1 MSQITSPQYRKAF
14 ILVTTLFF
22 MWGLSYGL
30 IDVLNKHF
38 QVTLNVSKA
47 QSGLIQAA
55 YFGAYFVVAI
65 PAGLFMEWKGY
76 KAGILCG
83 LSLYAI
89 GALLFVPAAGVAS
102 FTFFLFALFVIA
114 LGLGCL
120 ETAANSYSSA
130 LGSTETA
137 ETRLNLS
144 QSFNGLGQFTG
155 PLLGGLLFFGGDEA
169 SGGGGLDAVRMT
181 YVGIACVVIL
191 LVNGNVGT
199 GVAVAGAFS
208 LVRFRSV
215 PGNARDI
222 VSIFFAMAVGLA
234 TGMGYLFY
242 ALLFL
247 VIIGVVNVA
256 LLCSRFGDGKANVR
270 TLKITVP
277 ENLDYEGLFDDLLQ
291 QYATSYTLEK
301 VRTTNMGS
309 LFELSYTVRLK
320 GDMPPK
326 AFLDALNNYINEV
339 GK

>member
-1 MSQITSPQYRKAF
+1 MPDIFTSS
-14 ILVTTLFF
+14 ILNGTLTISGF
-22 MWGLSYGL
+22 LYC
-30 IDVLNKHF
+30 
-38 QVTLNVSKA
+38 TLA
-47 QSGLIQAA
+47 
-55 YFGAYFVVAI
+55 
-65 PAGLFMEWKGY
+65 
-76 KAGILCG
+76 
-83 LSLYAI
+83 SL
-89 GALLFVPAAGVAS
+89 V
-102 FTFFLFALFVIA
+102 
-114 LGLGCL
+114 LGLGIAGL
-120 ETAANSYSSA
+120 YMVKNTYSKGFVVTLA
-130 LGSTETA
+130 LLPA
-137 ETRLNLS
+137 IV
-144 QSFNGLGQFTG
+144 Q
-155 PLLGGLLFFGGDEA
+155 
-169 SGGGGLDAVRMT
+169 
-181 YVGIACVVIL
+181 VVIMM
-191 LVNGNVGT
+191 VNGNIGT

-326 AFLDALNNYINEV
+326 AFLDALRCRNGNLSIICGRETDRDMI
-339 GK
+339 

>member
-1 MSQITSPQYRKAF
+1 MVKNTYSKGF
-14 ILVTTLFF
+14 V
-22 MWGLSYGL
+22 
-30 IDVLNKHF
+30 
-38 QVTLNVSKA
+38 VTL
-47 QSGLIQAA
+47 
-55 YFGAYFVVAI
+55 
-65 PAGLFMEWKGY
+65 
-76 KAGILCG
+76 
-83 LSLYAI
+83 
-89 GALLFVPAAGVAS
+89 ALLPAIV
-102 FTFFLFALFVIA
+102 
-114 LGLGCL
+114 
-120 ETAANSYSSA
+120 
-130 LGSTETA
+130 
-137 ETRLNLS
+137 
-144 QSFNGLGQFTG
+144 Q
-155 PLLGGLLFFGGDEA
+155 
-169 SGGGGLDAVRMT
+169 
-181 YVGIACVVIL
+181 VVIMM
-191 LVNGNVGT
+191 VNGNIGT

-326 AFLDALNNYINEV
+326 AFLDALRCRNGNLNIAVSRPHTVKEEL
-339 GK
+339 

>member
-1 MSQITSPQYRKAF
+1 MPDIFSSS
-14 ILVTTLFF
+14 ILNGTLTISGF
-22 MWGLSYGL
+22 LYC
-30 IDVLNKHF
+30 
-38 QVTLNVSKA
+38 TLA
-47 QSGLIQAA
+47 
-55 YFGAYFVVAI
+55 
-65 PAGLFMEWKGY
+65 
-76 KAGILCG
+76 
-83 LSLYAI
+83 SL
-89 GALLFVPAAGVAS
+89 V
-102 FTFFLFALFVIA
+102 
-114 LGLGCL
+114 LGLGIAGL
-120 ETAANSYSSA
+120 YMVKNTYSKGFVVTLA
-130 LGSTETA
+130 LLPA
-137 ETRLNLS
+137 IV
-144 QSFNGLGQFTG
+144 Q
-155 PLLGGLLFFGGDEA
+155 
-169 SGGGGLDAVRMT
+169 
-181 YVGIACVVIL
+181 VVIMM
-191 LVNGNVGT
+191 VNGNIGT

-247 VIIGVVNVA
+247 VIFGVVNVA
-256 LLCSRFGDGKANVR
+256 LLCSRFGDGMANVR

-326 AFLDALNNYINEV
+326 AFLDALRCRNGNLNIAVSRPHTVKEEL
-339 GK
+339 

>member
-1 MSQITSPQYRKAF
+1 MPDIFSSS
-14 ILVTTLFF
+14 ILNGTLTISGFLYCTLASLVL
-22 MWGLSYGL
+22 GLGIAGL
-30 IDVLNKHF
+30 YMVKNTYSKGF
-38 QVTLNVSKA
+38 VVTL
-47 QSGLIQAA
+47 
-55 YFGAYFVVAI
+55 
-65 PAGLFMEWKGY
+65 
-76 KAGILCG
+76 
-83 LSLYAI
+83 
-89 GALLFVPAAGVAS
+89 ALLPAIVQVVIMMVNGNIGAGVA
-102 FTFFLFALFVIA
+102 
-114 LGLGCL
+114 G
-120 ETAANSYSSA
+120 
-130 LGSTETA
+130 
-137 ETRLNLS
+137 
-144 QSFNGLGQFTG
+144 
-155 PLLGGLLFFGGDEA
+155 
-169 SGGGGLDAVRMT
+169 
-181 YVGIACVVIL
+181 
-191 LVNGNVGT
+191 
-199 GVAVAGAFS
+199 AGAFS

-326 AFLDALNNYINEV
+326 AFLDALRCRNGNLNIAVSRPHTVKEEL
-339 GK
+339 

>member
-1 MSQITSPQYRKAF
+1 MPDIFSSS
-14 ILVTTLFF
+14 ILNGTLTISGF
-22 MWGLSYGL
+22 LYC
-30 IDVLNKHF
+30 
-38 QVTLNVSKA
+38 TLA
-47 QSGLIQAA
+47 
-55 YFGAYFVVAI
+55 
-65 PAGLFMEWKGY
+65 
-76 KAGILCG
+76 
-83 LSLYAI
+83 SL
-89 GALLFVPAAGVAS
+89 V
-102 FTFFLFALFVIA
+102 
-114 LGLGCL
+114 LGLGIAGL
-120 ETAANSYSSA
+120 YMVKNTYSKGFVVTLA
-130 LGSTETA
+130 LLPA
-137 ETRLNLS
+137 IV
-144 QSFNGLGQFTG
+144 Q
-155 PLLGGLLFFGGDEA
+155 
-169 SGGGGLDAVRMT
+169 
-181 YVGIACVVIL
+181 VVIMM
-191 LVNGNVGT
+191 VNGNIGT

-326 AFLDALNNYINEV
+326 AFLDALRCRNGNLNIAVSRPHTVEEEL
-339 GK
+339 

>member
-1 MSQITSPQYRKAF
+1 M
-14 ILVTTLFF
+14 
-22 MWGLSYGL
+22 M
-30 IDVLNKHF
+30 
-38 QVTLNVSKA
+38 
-47 QSGLIQAA
+47 
-55 YFGAYFVVAI
+55 
-65 PAGLFMEWKGY
+65 
-76 KAGILCG
+76 
-83 LSLYAI
+83 
-89 GALLFVPAAGVAS
+89 
-102 FTFFLFALFVIA
+102 
-114 LGLGCL
+114 
-120 ETAANSYSSA
+120 
-130 LGSTETA
+130 
-137 ETRLNLS
+137 
-144 QSFNGLGQFTG
+144 
-155 PLLGGLLFFGGDEA
+155 
-169 SGGGGLDAVRMT
+169 
-181 YVGIACVVIL
+181 
-191 LVNGNVGT
+191 VNGNIGT
-199 GVAVAGAFS
+199 GVAVAGAFN

-326 AFLDALNNYINEV
+326 GVSGCAALPQREPEYRSQPAAYRERRTVRRILCAINSGAGFSACFVLAAFLAGCAQDAAEAQPV
-339 GK
+339 GANRGGRLRLCGRGPGCELG

>member
-1 MSQITSPQYRKAF
+1 MPDIFSSS
-14 ILVTTLFF
+14 ILNGTLTISGF
-22 MWGLSYGL
+22 LYC
-30 IDVLNKHF
+30 
-38 QVTLNVSKA
+38 TLA
-47 QSGLIQAA
+47 
-55 YFGAYFVVAI
+55 
-65 PAGLFMEWKGY
+65 
-76 KAGILCG
+76 
-83 LSLYAI
+83 SL
-89 GALLFVPAAGVAS
+89 V
-102 FTFFLFALFVIA
+102 
-114 LGLGCL
+114 LGLGIAGL
-120 ETAANSYSSA
+120 YMVKNTYSKGFVVTLA
-130 LGSTETA
+130 LLPA
-137 ETRLNLS
+137 IV
-144 QSFNGLGQFTG
+144 Q
-155 PLLGGLLFFGGDEA
+155 
-169 SGGGGLDAVRMT
+169 
-181 YVGIACVVIL
+181 VVIMM
-191 LVNGNVGT
+191 VNGNIGT

-326 AFLDALNNYINEV
+326 AFLDALRCRNGNLNIAVSRPHTVKEEL
-339 GK
+339 

>member
-1 MSQITSPQYRKAF
+1 MPDIFSSS
-14 ILVTTLFF
+14 ILNGTLTISGF
-22 MWGLSYGL
+22 LYC
-30 IDVLNKHF
+30 
-38 QVTLNVSKA
+38 TLA
-47 QSGLIQAA
+47 
-55 YFGAYFVVAI
+55 
-65 PAGLFMEWKGY
+65 
-76 KAGILCG
+76 
-83 LSLYAI
+83 SL
-89 GALLFVPAAGVAS
+89 V
-102 FTFFLFALFVIA
+102 
-114 LGLGCL
+114 LGLGIAGL
-120 ETAANSYSSA
+120 YMVKNTYSKGFVVTLA
-130 LGSTETA
+130 LLPA
-137 ETRLNLS
+137 IV
-144 QSFNGLGQFTG
+144 Q
-155 PLLGGLLFFGGDEA
+155 
-169 SGGGGLDAVRMT
+169 
-181 YVGIACVVIL
+181 VVIMM
-191 LVNGNVGT
+191 VNGNIGT
-199 GVAVAGAFS
+199 GFAVAGAFS

-309 LFELSYTVRLK
+309 LLELSYTVRLK

-326 AFLDALNNYINEV
+326 AFLDALRCRNGNLNIAVSRPHTVKEEL
-339 GK
+339 

>member
-1 MSQITSPQYRKAF
+1 MPDIFTSS
-14 ILVTTLFF
+14 ILNGTLTISGF
-22 MWGLSYGL
+22 LYC
-30 IDVLNKHF
+30 
-38 QVTLNVSKA
+38 TLA
-47 QSGLIQAA
+47 
-55 YFGAYFVVAI
+55 
-65 PAGLFMEWKGY
+65 
-76 KAGILCG
+76 
-83 LSLYAI
+83 SL
-89 GALLFVPAAGVAS
+89 V
-102 FTFFLFALFVIA
+102 
-114 LGLGCL
+114 LGLGIAGL
-120 ETAANSYSSA
+120 YMVKNTYSKGFVVTLA
-130 LGSTETA
+130 LLPA
-137 ETRLNLS
+137 IV
-144 QSFNGLGQFTG
+144 Q
-155 PLLGGLLFFGGDEA
+155 
-169 SGGGGLDAVRMT
+169 
-181 YVGIACVVIL
+181 VVIMM
-191 LVNGNVGT
+191 VNGNIGT

-326 AFLDALNNYINEV
+326 AFLDALRCRNGNLNIAVSRPHTVKEEL
-339 GK
+339 

>member
-1 MSQITSPQYRKAF
+1 MPDIFSSS
-14 ILVTTLFF
+14 ILNGTLTISGF
-22 MWGLSYGL
+22 LYC
-30 IDVLNKHF
+30 
-38 QVTLNVSKA
+38 TLA
-47 QSGLIQAA
+47 
-55 YFGAYFVVAI
+55 
-65 PAGLFMEWKGY
+65 
-76 KAGILCG
+76 
-83 LSLYAI
+83 SL
-89 GALLFVPAAGVAS
+89 V
-102 FTFFLFALFVIA
+102 
-114 LGLGCL
+114 LGLGIAGL
-120 ETAANSYSSA
+120 YMVKNTYSKGFVVTLA
-130 LGSTETA
+130 LLPA
-137 ETRLNLS
+137 IV
-144 QSFNGLGQFTG
+144 Q
-155 PLLGGLLFFGGDEA
+155 
-169 SGGGGLDAVRMT
+169 
-181 YVGIACVVIL
+181 CVVIL

-326 AFLDALNNYINEV
+326 AFLDALRCRNGNLNIAVSRPHTVKEEL
-339 GK
+339 

>member
-1 MSQITSPQYRKAF
+1 MPDIFTSS
-14 ILVTTLFF
+14 ILNGTLTISGF
-22 MWGLSYGL
+22 LYC
-30 IDVLNKHF
+30 
-38 QVTLNVSKA
+38 TLA
-47 QSGLIQAA
+47 
-55 YFGAYFVVAI
+55 
-65 PAGLFMEWKGY
+65 
-76 KAGILCG
+76 
-83 LSLYAI
+83 SL
-89 GALLFVPAAGVAS
+89 V
-102 FTFFLFALFVIA
+102 
-114 LGLGCL
+114 LGLGIAGL
-120 ETAANSYSSA
+120 YMVKNTYSKGFVVTLA
-130 LGSTETA
+130 LLPA
-137 ETRLNLS
+137 IV
-144 QSFNGLGQFTG
+144 Q
-155 PLLGGLLFFGGDEA
+155 
-169 SGGGGLDAVRMT
+169 
-181 YVGIACVVIL
+181 VVIMM
-191 LVNGNVGT
+191 VNGNIGT

-326 AFLDALNNYINEV
+326 AFLDALRCRNAHQNSAVSRPHTVKEEL
-339 GK
+339 